1 MISWIQYVV
10 ASLKKINP
18 AWQSLPFCW
27 DVLSIHIQHNYCY
40 GWIYIFHFAI
50 FFSCLLSSFAS
61 LFYFLLCQIDD
72 FHHNSSFAGV
82 FKNQLWVCLF
92 YFFLVVAL
100 GSAIYFLAQPHS
112 DNTNLIKI
120 QTLYFNIAPFAP
132 PPLFCYCHICVCVIR
147 WTSHL

>member
-1 MISWIQYVV
+1 MIFIIIVPLLV
-10 ASLKKINP
+10 FLKTSLEFI
-18 AWQSLPFCW
+18 
-27 DVLSIHIQHNYCY
+27 
-40 GWIYIFHFAI
+40 
-50 FFSCLLSSFAS
+50 
-61 LFYFLLCQIDD
+61 
-72 FHHNSSFAGV
+72 
-82 FKNQLWVCLF
+82 CLF

-147 WTSHL
+147 